1 VSRRRV
7 GLIAVGAAGVAG
19 AAALASRPVGRRLV
33 ARAEARHNPLH
44 RPAPSAPSAEAAA
57 LHATLTVAD
66 LHADTLL
73 WGRDLFERGTQ
84 GHSDVPR
91 MIEGNVALQVLA
103 VTTKSPRNLDL
114 ERNDDR
120 TDDVTLLAMA
130 SGWPVA
136 TWTSL
141 RARALHQAR
150 RAEAFADRSDGLLRI
165 VRTAADLDRF
175 LADRAGDPSLCAV
188 VLAIE
193 GAQCLEGDPANVD
206 VLADTG
212 YRMISPAHFFDTEM
226 GGSAHGMVKGGL
238 TEAGRQYVR
247 RCEARGVLVDIAHAS
262 PATIR
267 DILGMAER
275 PILASHTGLRR
286 TCDNTRNLTDEHAIG
301 VAETGGVLGIGFWD
315 TVCGG
320 QQIGHVARAIADAVE
335 LVGAE
340 HVALGSDWD
349 GGVGVPFDAS
359 ETGSLTQAL
368 LDVGLDEP
376 AIRAVMGENVV
387 RLFREVFPAGG

>member
-1 VSRRRV
+1 M
-7 GLIAVGAAGVAG
+7 
-19 AAALASRPVGRRLV
+19 
-33 ARAEARHNPLH
+33 ARAEVRHNPLH
-44 RPAPSAPSAEAAA
+44 RPAPRVPSAEAAA

-73 WGRDLFERGTQ
+73 WGRDLLQRGTR

-91 MIEGNVALQVLA
+91 MIDGNVALQVLA

-114 ERNDDR
+114 ERNDDT
-120 TDDVTLLAMA
+120 TDDVTLVAMA

-141 RARALHQAR
+141 RERALHQAR
-150 RAEAFADRSDGLLRI
+150 RAQAFADRSDGLLRI
-165 VRTAADLDRF
+165 IRTSGDLDRF
-175 LADRAGDPSLCAV
+175 LADRAADTSLCAT

-206 VLADTG
+206 VLADAG

-238 TEAGRQYVR
+238 TEAGRAYVR

-262 PATIR
+262 PATIT
-267 DILGMAER
+267 DILAMAER
-275 PILASHTGLRR
+275 PVLASHTGLRR

-320 QQIGHVARAIADAVE
+320 QEIGHVAQAIADAVE
-335 LVGAE
+335 LLGAE

-376 AIRAVMGENVV
+376 AIRAVMGENVI
-387 RLFREVFPAGG
+387 RLFREVFPADG

>member
-1 VSRRRV
+1 VRRRRI
-7 GLIAVGAAGVAG
+7 GLLAVAAAGLG
-19 AAALASRPVGRRLV
+19 AAAAVASRPVGRLLV
-33 ARAEARHNPLH
+33 GRAEARHNPLH
-44 RPAPSAPSAEAAA
+44 RPAPPAPSGEAAA

-73 WGRDLFERGTQ
+73 WGRDVLERGTQ

-103 VTTKSPRNLDL
+103 VTTKSPRNLSL
-114 ERNDDR
+114 EQNDDK
-120 TDDVTLLAMA
+120 TDDVTLVAMA

-141 RARALHQAR
+141 RERALHQAR
-150 RAEAFADRSDGLLRI
+150 RAHAFADRSGGQLRI
-165 VRTAADLDRF
+165 VRTAAELDRF
-175 LADRAGDPSLCAV
+175 LIDRAGDPSLCAA

-206 VLADTG
+206 VLADAG

-226 GGSAHGMVKGGL
+226 GGSAHGLRKGGL
-238 TEAGRQYVR
+238 TDAGRAYVR
-247 RCEARGVLVDIAHAS
+247 RSEARGVLVDIAHAS
-262 PATIR
+262 PATIT

-286 TCDNTRNLTDEHAIG
+286 TCDNTRNLTNEHAIG
-301 VAETGGVLGIGFWD
+301 VAETGGILGIGFWD

-335 LVGAE
+335 LVGE
-340 HVALGSDWD
+340 QHVALGSDWD

-368 LDVGLDEP
+368 LDVGLDEA
-376 AIRAVMGENVV
+376 AIRAVMGGNVV
-387 RLFREVFPAGG
+387 RLFREVFPAGA